1 MKELN
6 WNEFL
11 INLLKNNML
20 QKDNDIYYRNITLE
34 DVQRFLQ
41 DKSDTF
47 IQCFWKAFALARKEN
62 K

>member
-34 DVQRFLQ
+34 DVQRCLQ

-47 IQCFWKAFALARKEN
+47 IQCFWKAFTLARKEN
-62 K
+62 E